1 MPRVAGIP
9 AGAFARPPAA
19 RPAGPARAVVP
30 VRAADPGRTL
40 GRAADPALA
49 LQVSAL
55 QALCRQVFGFR
66 LAMLAVASP
75 IALLKV
81 APGPTAWIAG
91 SAVVITFMGAYVLF
105 RDWERFGP
113 LLLRHPALLAVDTL
127 FAAVLLTV
135 GTPESPLAYVTISTP
150 LLAGLVYGWRGSALF
165 TTIQILVVAG
175 AASVDVREH
184 GTVANSLL
192 LSGFCVIAGVVGVS
206 LRRLMLGFGAATRA
220 LTETRYR
227 LAVTET
233 VVAERARLARE
244 MHDSVAK
251 TLRGVT
257 MAAEALADRADRLDP
272 QAVRDQAELIAR
284 AARRAAAESREL
296 LGELRR
302 APDPV
307 GTECGGTLLAAEL
320 SAGVDAFASRT
331 GLPTELRKLDG
342 APLPL
347 VPRPIA
353 RQLNRIVLEAL
364 ENAHRHADASRA
376 EVAVG
381 IVDRLLRISV
391 TDDGRG
397 LPPGTTLE
405 GLCDKGHFG
414 VVGMVERAAGIGA
427 RLRIGRGQARGGTEV
442 RLELPVAALLPR
454 SPNACEDR
462 LHKGAL

>member
-1 MPRVAGIP
+1 MERTA
-9 AGAFARPPAA
+9 PAA
-19 RPAGPARAVVP
+19 PDGPEI
-30 VRAADPGRTL
+30 
-40 GRAADPALA
+40 A
-49 LQVSAL
+49 LQISAL

-66 LAMLAVASP
+66 LAVLALAAP

-135 GTPESPLAYVTISTP
+135 GGTPSPLAYVTTTTP

-165 TTIQILVVAG
+165 TTIQVLVVAG
-175 AASVDVREH
+175 AAAADARQH
-184 GTVANSLL
+184 ATVADALL
-192 LSGFCVIAGVVGVS
+192 LSGFCLIFGVVGVR
-206 LRRLMLGFGAATRA
+206 LRRLVLGFGAATRA

-233 VVAERARLARE
+233 AVAERARLARE

-257 MAAEALADRADRLDP
+257 MAAEALAARADRLDP
-272 QAVRDQAELIAR
+272 GAVREQAELIAR

-302 APDPV
+302 APGELDAP
-307 GTECGGTLLAAEL
+307 LAAEL
-320 SAGVDAFASRT
+320 AAQLDAFRART
-331 GLPTELRKLDG
+331 GLAVRLREPGD
-342 APLPL
+342 AALPR
-347 VPRPIA
+347 VPRPVA
-353 RQLNRIVLEAL
+353 RQVLGVVAEAL
-364 ENAHRHADASRA
+364 ENAHRHSGASRA
-376 EVAVG
+376 EVTVG
-381 IVDRLLRISV
+381 VVDRRLLRISV
-391 TDDGRG
+391 TDDGCG

-405 GLCDKGHFG
+405 TLRAQGHFG
-414 VVGMVERAAGIGA
+414 VVGMVERAAAIGA
-427 RLRIGRGQARGGTEV
+427 RLRVGTGRTGGGTEV
-442 RLELPVAALLPR
+442 RLELPLPVAPAPVPEEPGGPR
-454 SPNACEDR
+454 
-462 LHKGAL
+462 